1 MRFEVFAA
9 TAAAALITALA
20 ATTAAQAQPAVA
32 WAKTPTPADV
42 AAAYP
47 ERAKAAGVGGVVL
60 LTCTLNMALAPRDC
74 ATLRETPS
82 GYGFATAARK
92 VAAGLVAAPATG
104 IHKGVEV
111 EVPVTFAP
119 ELAAAGPLVIRNPAW
134 ASIPTAADFQATF
147 PQTRNGVNS
156 VRVALVCTAA
166 PDGAL
171 ADCAVDRE
179 EPAGQGYGQAAL
191 ALAPKFRVAAW
202 STDGQPTYGQ
212 KVRVPIRYEL
222 TQVQAAR

>member
-1 MRFEVFAA
+1 MRFEIFAA
-9 TAAAALITALA
+9 AGAAVLMAAG
-20 ATTAAQAQPAVA
+20 AAQAQPAVS
-32 WAKTPTPADV
+32 WARTPTPADV

-47 ERAKAAGVGGVVL
+47 ERARAEGVGGVVL
-60 LTCTLNMALAPRDC
+60 LTCTLNMSLTPRDC

-92 VAAGLVAAPATG
+92 VAAGLAAAPGTG
-104 IHKGVEV
+104 LHKGVEV

-134 ASIPTAADFQATF
+134 ASIPTPQDFQATF
-147 PQTRNGVNS
+147 PQTQNGVNS
-156 VRVALVCTAA
+156 VRVALICTAQ
-166 PDGAL
+166 PGGAL

>member
-1 MRFEVFAA
+1 MRFTVIAA
-9 TAAAALITALA
+9 AGAAALMVATAV
-20 ATTAAQAQPAVA
+20 QAQPAVT
-32 WAKTPTPADV
+32 WAKTPTAADV

-47 ERAKAAGVGGVVL
+47 DRAKAAGVGGVVL
-60 LTCTLNMALAPRDC
+60 LTCTLSMSLTPRDC

-92 VAAGLVAAPATG
+92 VAAGLAATPAPG
-104 IHKGVEV
+104 IHKGAEV

-119 ELAAAGPLVIRNPAW
+119 ELIASGSPVIRNPAW
-134 ASIPTAADFQATF
+134 ASIPTAQDFQATF
-147 PQTRNGVNS
+147 PQTQNGVNS
-156 VRVALVCTAA
+156 VRVALVCTAQ
-166 PDGAL
+166 PGGAL

-202 STDGQPTYGQ
+202 STDGLPTLGQ

>member
-9 TAAAALITALA
+9 AAAAALLA
-20 ATTAAQAQPAVA
+20 ATAAQAQPAVA
-32 WAKTPTPADV
+32 WAKTPTAADV

-47 ERAKAAGVGGVVL
+47 PKARAAGVGGVVL
-60 LTCTLNMALAPRDC
+60 LTCTLSTALVPRDC

-92 VAAGLVAAPATG
+92 VAAGLAAAPGAG
-104 IHKGVEV
+104 LHKGVEV

-119 ELAAAGPLVIRNPAW
+119 ELAAAGPLTIRNPAW
-134 ASIPTAADFQATF
+134 TSIPTAQDFQATF
-147 PQTRNGVNS
+147 PQTQNGVNS
-156 VRVALVCTAA
+156 VRVALVCTAQ
-166 PDGAL
+166 PGGAL

-202 STDGQPTYGQ
+202 STDGLPTFGQ